1 MSAFG
6 PPLSIPALAQ
16 RLIEHGLP
24 PTDRDDIETRLF
36 SLNYYKLEEY
46 TWPFRK
52 LASKEENTRSPY
64 FKDDVDIGLI
74 WGTYLFD
81 RRLRLLL
88 LDAIERIET
97 ALKNQVSQVLTL
109 SSGVNNPHAECRGL
123 SNFKGKYEKWLCDAQ
138 KEYDK
143 SDNPRIAHYR
153 EVRNIKDV
161 KDLPLWIVMEVIP
174 FGGLRIIYTA
184 MSDESKQQL
193 AAAMGMGEKFIDSS
207 LLLFNQVRNKCA
219 HHSRVWNYSWSRDK
233 KIDEK
238 RDKRSTPLFPVSSL
252 PSDPLWRCTWDEQ
265 TESCELHGN
274 RAHNAYF
281 NTKHT
286 AFVFFLAKVWL
297 DKVAPTS
304 HWKERVEN
312 TIAPHGTL
320 NLAARDAGFRKNC
333 FEHPLWRS

>member
-16 RLIEHGLP
+16 LLIEQGLP
-24 PTDRDDIETRLF
+24 PSDRDLIEKRLF
-36 SLNYYKLEEY
+36 SLSYYKLEEY

-81 RRLRLLL
+81 RKLRLLL

-109 SSGVNNPHAECRGL
+109 SSGVNNPHAECIGL
-123 SNFKGKYEKWLCDAQ
+123 SNFKGKYEKWLHDAQ
-138 KEYDK
+138 TEYDN

-153 EVRNIKDV
+153 QMRGIEDV
-161 KDLPLWIVMEVIP
+161 KALPLWIVMELLS

-193 AAAMGMGEKFIDSS
+193 AVAMGMDKKFISSS
-207 LLLFNQVRNKCA
+207 LFLFNKVRNKCA
-219 HHSRVWNYSWSRDK
+219 HHGRVWNHSWSRANK
-233 KIDEK
+233 SGTG
-238 RDKRSTPLFPVSSL
+238 STPLFPASSL

-265 TESCELHGN
+265 TESCELLGN
-274 RAHNAYF
+274 PAHNAYL

>member
-1 MSAFG
+1 MSAFD
-6 PPLSIPALAQ
+6 PPLPIPELAQ

-24 PTDRDDIETRLF
+24 PTDRNDIETRLF

-52 LASKEENTRSPY
+52 LTSKEENTRSPY
-64 FKDDVDIGLI
+64 FKDDANMGLI
-74 WGTYLFD
+74 WATYLFD

-109 SSGVNNPHAECRGL
+109 SSGVNNPHAECIGL
-123 SNFKGKYEKWLCDAQ
+123 SNFKGKYEQWLRDAQ

-153 EVRNIKDV
+153 EVRDIEDV
-161 KDLPLWIVMEVIP
+161 KALPLWIVMELIS
-174 FGGLRIIYTA
+174 FGGLRIIHAA

-193 AAAMGMGEKFIDSS
+193 AAAMGMGERFINSS
-207 LLLFNQVRNKCA
+207 LFLFNKVRNKCA
-219 HHSRVWNYSWSRDK
+219 HHGRVWNHSWSRANK
-233 KIDEK
+233 SGTG
-238 RDKRSTPLFPVSSL
+238 STPLFPPAAL
-252 PSDPLWRCTWDEQ
+252 PSDPLWHCTWDED
-265 TESCELHGN
+265 TESCEFPGN
-274 RAHNAYF
+274 PAHNAYF

-312 TIAPHGTL
+312 TVAPHGTL